1 MTHVENSFSNRRG
14 SKRNDIRL
22 STINRPRGEKKR
34 KEKKRREEKKKVIK
48 KCVES
53 DDMGYFASPRGKKE
67 KKKKKK
73 KKRATTRRVRANL
86 IRTLKG
92 TNEMLSTGILTRSYP
107 RPPISSTTK
116 NWPTCKEDY

>member
-1 MTHVENSFSNRRG
+1 M
-14 SKRNDIRL
+14 
-22 STINRPRGEKKR
+22 
-34 KEKKRREEKKKVIK
+34 IK

-53 DDMGYFASPRGKKE
+53 DDMGYFHASPRGKK
-67 KKKKKK
+67 KKK
-73 KKRATTRRVRANL
+73 TTRRVRANL

-92 TNEMLSTGILTRSYP
+92 TNEMFSTGILTRSYP

>member
-1 MTHVENSFSNRRG
+1 MTHVEDSFSNRRG
-14 SKRNDIRL
+14 SDELMILGRQLLIVESKE
-22 STINRPRGEKKR
+22 EKKR
-34 KEKKRREEKKKVIK
+34 KKRKRGK

-53 DDMGYFASPRGKKE
+53 DDMGYFHASPRGKK
-67 KKKKKK
+67 KKKK
-73 KKRATTRRVRANL
+73 TTRRVRANL

-92 TNEMLSTGILTRSYP
+92 TNEMFSTGILTRSYP